1 MNNTYIKKYREFI
14 NNIGK
19 NIKQDKQM
27 WERVKFAYKIALRK
41 GIISNFEEFLKYLYN
56 NPGKELE
63 LILEEEIKDIEKEIE
78 YIKC

>member
-1 MNNTYIKKYREFI
+1 MNKTYIKKYREFI

-27 WERVKFAYKIALRK
+27 LERVKFAYKIALRK

-56 NPGKELE
+56 NPGKETE
-63 LILEEEIKDIEKEIE
+63 IILKYNIESIEKEIE